1 LIRVYFLPLF
11 SLKQWRILLS
21 FMVECAANFFDP
33 EVKLKVSPADSEI
46 QLQVWKDLAISKQI
60 LMGAA
65 TDALGLD
72 AGCSTGELKEALEK
86 AIQRARE
93 ADIDI
98 VKMREQADQEI
109 ADMKAQVKSSEQ
121 RRLEAEERIAA
132 AGKAS
137 DTAGKQLAIGRTE
150 NAEALKKA
158 RADVTDK
165 QNKLKAISKALA
177 DTPENVVRK
186 LKTLKKQ
193 KLEESRLNSQTESR
207 LLATR
212 KEKAKIEAQLETQKP
227 LLEQGAKL
235 IEQVRELHDL
245 CTSQNKKIKSLSDD
259 KKHVFKIPKLD
270 QELLESLETAVSG
283 DK

>member
-1 LIRVYFLPLF
+1 
-11 SLKQWRILLS
+11 
-21 FMVECAANFFDP
+21 M
-33 EVKLKVSPADSEI
+33 SPADSEI

-93 ADIDI
+93 ADINI
-98 VKMREQADQEI
+98 VKIREQADIEI
-109 ADMKAQVKSSEQ
+109 AEMKALAKSSEQ
-121 RRLEAEERIAA
+121 QRIEAEERIATA
-132 AGKAS
+132 ENTSETAS
-137 DTAGKQLAIGRTE
+137 RQLAVGRTE

-158 RADVTDK
+158 RAEVADK

-177 DTPENVVRK
+177 DTPENVVKK

-193 KLEESRLNSQTESR
+193 KLEESRLKSQTESR

-212 KEKAKIEAQLETQKP
+212 KEKAKIEAQLETQKS
-227 LLEQGAKL
+227 LLEQSAKL
-235 IEQVRELHDL
+235 VEQVKEFHEL

-270 QELLESLETAVSG
+270 QELLESLEKAVSG